1 MTLSVN
7 DMILYGTDGV
17 CKVVGKAQKKFLGK
31 TNEYYLLQP
40 VHNPTATIYIPV
52 DSKKAAAKIRSI
64 LSIDEIHALIKSMPD
79 EDTIWIADESKRKE
93 EYRKILAAGDRMQL
107 IRLIKTL
114 YLYDQEK
121 KSEGKKLH
129 ISDERFMKD
138 AEKILYEEF
147 AYVLDIKPDQ
157 VAPFITQQI
166 DIREKI

>member
-17 CKVVGKAQKKFLGK
+17 CKVVEKTEKKFLGK
-31 TNEYYLLQP
+31 TNEYYILQP

-52 DSKKAAAKIRSI
+52 DSEKAAAKIRNI
-64 LSIDEIHALIKSMPD
+64 LSVDEINALIKSVPD

-93 EYRKILAAGDRMQL
+93 EYRKILAAGDRLQL
-107 IRLIKTL
+107 VRLIKTL
-114 YLYDQEK
+114 YLYDLEK

-129 ISDERFMKD
+129 LSDERFMKD

-147 AYVLDIKPDQ
+147 AYVLDIKPNQ
-157 VAPFITQQI
+157 VGPFITQQLELP
-166 DIREKI
+166 EK